1 MARHIVQ
8 YQFRKVKGGTA
19 ITAYGAS
26 ARGSKYRVAT
36 AYAEYA
42 KGDADGK
49 KEAFMQAIE
58 RLQAWST
65 RIGE

>member
-1 MARHIVQ
+1 MSRNIVQ
-8 YQFRKVKGGTA
+8 YQFRKKKGGTA

-26 ARGSKYRVAT
+26 ARGSKYRIAT
-36 AYAEYA
+36 ANAEYA
-42 KGDADGK
+42 KGDAEGK
-49 KEAFMQAIE
+49 KEAFLQAIE